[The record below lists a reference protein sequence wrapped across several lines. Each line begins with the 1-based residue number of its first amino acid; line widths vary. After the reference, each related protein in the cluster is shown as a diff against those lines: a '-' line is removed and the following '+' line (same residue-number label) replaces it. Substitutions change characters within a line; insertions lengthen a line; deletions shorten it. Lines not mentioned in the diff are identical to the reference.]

1 MQKDQDASPVA
12 RNVLLWRRGRKRERV
27 LLTADPRIIT
37 EAAFPTT
44 GPAAAQWRFL
54 LNYALFAPSQ
64 YNTQPWL
71 FSLQNESVELYAD
84 STRRL
89 PVVDPDDR
97 ELLLSCGAA
106 CLNLRLAMRQFG
118 SRPTLEY
125 FFSGK
130 QKPTLLA
137 RFRLGAKSTPTNEE
151 NRLFSAILRRHTN
164 RSLFETRTVSQ
175 TMLNRMQALAG
186 LEGIWLHIVQDEPT
200 RQVIADL
207 ILDGDGQQWAQPG
220 FREEVTRWLHLHDS
234 GYVDGLP
241 RSARPRGSPQDTASP
256 LLVRTFDLVSEKAE
270 EESDRRLAAGA
281 PVLAVLGT
289 FADTPGD
296 WFAAGMAM
304 ERILLEACAS
314 GLQTSFV
321 NQPIEIPSLR
331 TQLCR
336 TLGRTGFPQVVI
348 RIGYGDSV
356 SSTPRRS
363 VRDVLLE
370 WPVNGQG
377 ITYKGDEKSN
387 ALEGESR

>member
-1 MQKDQDASPVA
+1 M
-12 RNVLLWRRGRKRERV
+12 

-37 EAAFPTT
+37 EAAFPTM
-44 GPAAAQWRFL
+44 GSPATQWRFL

-71 FSLQNESVELYAD
+71 FSLQNENVELYAD

-118 SRPTLEY
+118 YRPTLEY
-125 FFSGK
+125 FFSGE

-137 RFRLGAKSTPTNEE
+137 RFRFGAKATPTNEE

-164 RSLFETRTVSQ
+164 RSLFETRAVSQ

-220 FREEVTRWLHLHDS
+220 FREEVRRWLHLHDS

-241 RSARPRGSPQDTASP
+241 RSARPRGSSQSTASP
-256 LLVRTFDLVSEKAE
+256 LLVRTFDLVREKAE
-270 EESDRRLAAGA
+270 EERDRRLAAGA
-281 PVLAVLGT
+281 PVLAVLGA

-321 NQPIEIPSLR
+321 NQPIEIPALR
-331 TQLCR
+331 TRLRR

-348 RIGYGDSV
+348 RIGYGDPV

-377 ITYKGDEKSN
+377 ITYKGDEESH
-387 ALEGESR
+387 ALEGGSR